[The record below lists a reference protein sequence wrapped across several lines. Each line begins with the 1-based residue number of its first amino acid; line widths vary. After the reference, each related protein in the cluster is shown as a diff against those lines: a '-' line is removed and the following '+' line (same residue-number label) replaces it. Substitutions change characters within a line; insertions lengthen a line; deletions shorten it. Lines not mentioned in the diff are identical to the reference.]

1 MPRFSTPAFSQPLDR
16 AALMVMLVLALLTG
30 LLLLT
35 GDHTR
40 PKVRD
45 FSWQNRQVGAE
56 DRSFVLN
63 FNRLMNWESVT
74 QHLRIT
80 PELTGKTSWAG
91 RRLAYTLDQSIPYG
105 RAFQVELAKA
115 EDDALV
121 EANHQPKQMQ
131 PFNGQ
136 FRSRDRVYI
145 YIGVDQAEAGRL
157 VLQNLTL
164 NRKTVLTPAN
174 WVVSEFKPYTNGDRI
189 LFAANRGSKGNPSSF
204 DPQLYTVT
212 TGLQIHP
219 PDENPTAKEPAGK
232 IKLVLDNRDYQLLK
246 FDLSADGQNIVVQRA
261 AKANQGQT
269 SLWLLRQDQTPQLL
283 SQQSGGDFLIAPDS
297 NTLVIAEGQ
306 GLAVSALSAQQDLA
320 ALDFLPQFGMV
331 LSFASDGSA
340 AAMVKFNSDYTR
352 SLFLVNNQGGQKQL
366 LRTTGSIVRAEF
378 DPSKRMLYCLLTKL
392 LPGEGYNEQ
401 PYLAAIDLATS
412 KLTPL
417 LDLPG
422 QRDVQI
428 SLAADGSALIFDQV
442 VAAPADQSGGSA
454 LQTEQGQAIATSNLW
469 LMPIASPDHPTQV
482 LAPQPL
488 SSGFH
493 PRWLP

>member
-1 MPRFSTPAFSQPLDR
+1 MPRFSTSSFSQPLDR
-16 AALMVMLVLALLTG
+16 AALIVMLVLALLTS

-35 GDHTR
+35 GDHTL
-40 PKVRD
+40 PKVRN
-45 FSWQNRQVGAE
+45 FSWQDRQVGAE

-74 QHLRIT
+74 KNLQIT

-91 RRLAYTLDQSIPYG
+91 RRLAYTLDQPVPYG
-105 RAFQVELAKA
+105 RAFQVELAEA
-115 EDDALV
+115 EDDGLV
-121 EANHQPKQMQ
+121 ETNHQPKRMQ
-131 PFNGQ
+131 PFSGQ

-157 VLQNLTL
+157 VMQNLTL
-164 NRKTVLTPAN
+164 NRKTLLTPAN
-174 WVVSEFKPYTNGDRI
+174 WDVSEFKPYASGDRI
-189 LFAANRGSKGNPSSF
+189 LFSANSRTPNNQPNF

-219 PDENPTAKEPAGK
+219 PDVAPTPQEPAGK
-232 IKLVLDNRDYQLLK
+232 LKLVLDNRDYQLLK
-246 FDLSADGQNIVVQRA
+246 FDLAADGQNIVVQRA

-269 SLWLLRQDQTPQLL
+269 SLWLLHPDQAPQLL

-297 NTLVIAEGQ
+297 NTLVIAQGQ

-320 ALDFLPQFGMV
+320 TLDFLPQFGMV
-331 LSFASDGSA
+331 LSFTHDGSA

-366 LRTTGSIVRAEF
+366 LRTKGSIVRAEF
-378 DPSKRMLYCLLTKL
+378 DPTKRTLYCLLTKL

-401 PYLAAIDLATS
+401 PYLAAIDLATG

-442 VAAPADQSGGSA
+442 VAAPADQGGSSA

-469 LMPIASPDHPTQV
+469 LMPIASPNPIKV
-482 LAPQPL
+482 SSPQPL

-493 PRWLP
+493 ARWLP

>member
-1 MPRFSTPAFSQPLDR
+1 
-16 AALMVMLVLALLTG
+16 MVMLLLALLTG

-35 GDHTR
+35 GDHTL
-40 PKVRD
+40 PKVRN

-74 QHLRIT
+74 KHLRIT

-91 RRLAYTLDQSIPYG
+91 RRLAYTLDQPVPYG
-105 RAFQVELAKA
+105 RAFQVELTQA
-115 EDDALV
+115 EDNALV
-121 EANHQPKQMQ
+121 EANHQPKKMQ

-136 FRSRDRVYI
+136 FRSRDRAYI

-164 NRKTVLTPAN
+164 NRKTLLTPAN
-174 WVVSEFKPYTNGDRI
+174 WVVSEFKPYTSGDLI
-189 LFAANRGSKGNPSSF
+189 LFAASSKNNPSSF

-212 TGLQIHP
+212 TGLQPDP
-219 PDENPTAKEPAGK
+219 PDAAPPAKQPAGK
-232 IKLVLDNRDYQLLK
+232 LKLVLDNHDYQLLK

-269 SLWLLRQDQTPQLL
+269 SLWLLHADQTPQLL

-297 NTLVIAEGQ
+297 NTLVIAQGQ

-320 ALDFLPQFGMV
+320 SLDFLPQFGMV

-352 SLFLVNNQGGQKQL
+352 SLFLVDNQGGQKQL

-378 DPSKRMLYCLLTKL
+378 DPGKRTLYCLLTKL
-392 LPGEGYNEQ
+392 LPGGGYSEQ

-412 KLTPL
+412 KLIPL

-442 VAAPADQSGGSA
+442 VAAAADQGSSSS

-469 LMPIASPDHPTQV
+469 LMPIAPDHPTQV

-493 PRWLP
+493 ARWLL

>member
-1 MPRFSTPAFSQPLDR
+1 MPRFSTPTFSQPLDR
-16 AALMVMLVLALLTG
+16 AALMVMLMLALLTG

-35 GDHTR
+35 GDHTL

-63 FNRLMNWESVT
+63 FNRLMDWESVT
-74 QHLRIT
+74 KHLRIT

-91 RRLAYTLDQSIPYG
+91 RRLAYTLDQPVPYG
-105 RAFQVELAKA
+105 QAFQVELTQA

-136 FRSRDRVYI
+136 FRSRDRIYI

-157 VLQNLTL
+157 VMQNLTL
-164 NRKTVLTPAN
+164 NRKTILTPAN
-174 WVVSEFKPYTNGDRI
+174 WVVSEFKPYTSGDRI
-189 LFAANRGSKGNPSSF
+189 LFAANNGGKDDRSGF

-212 TGLQIHP
+212 TGLQLDP
-219 PDENPTAKEPAGK
+219 PDAAPPANEPAGEL
-232 IKLVLDNRDYQLLK
+232 KLVLDNHDYQLLK

-269 SLWLLRQDQTPQLL
+269 SLWLVRPDQTPQLL

-297 NTLVIAEGQ
+297 NTLVIAQGQ

-320 ALDFLPQFGMV
+320 SLDFLPQFGMV

-378 DPSKRMLYCLLTKL
+378 DPSKRTLYCLLTKL
-392 LPGEGYNEQ
+392 LPGGGYSEQ
-401 PYLAAIDLATS
+401 PYLAAIDLATT

-442 VAAPADQSGGSA
+442 VAAPSNQGSS
-454 LQTEQGQAIATSNLW
+454 LQTEQGQAIATSSLW
-469 LMPIASPDHPTQV
+469 LMPIASPDNPTQV

-493 PRWLP
+493 ARWLP